1 MSRHRQVDLLRS
13 CCVGLNILFLIL
25 VSSEVSRR
33 CAFIF
38 LYSSGWM
45 LVFLLRSSHGVATN
59 VCDTQECCLCT
70 ITLTAQLER
79 SDNIAKI
86 PTSGFLIYWSGVNGS
101 SRCWR
106 KSADIYI
113 VQDHQLSGFYVLAY
127 IFSIHWTMF
136 YRPLKALKYGKLHIK
151 YTFFWNLFNH
161 TLMSNTY
168 LFVIK
173 YNYLPGGVVV
183 IFLLNYYFRIQK
195 VFYNISW
202 NQHNTLYF
210 TQFVLCIFLYSII
223 FKTQQNALSNIQ
235 QIISRNTLHIRCQLR
250 HISAPRCHPQ
260 EVFQQ
265 QNFVG
270 PTNIS
275 ALNYE
280 LKFFT
285 SKHGLG

>member
-1 MSRHRQVDLLRS
+1 MSRHRQADLLRS
-13 CCVGLNILFLIL
+13 CCVGLRILFLIL

-45 LVFLLRSSHGVATN
+45 LVFLLRSSHGVAMN

-86 PTSGFLIYWSGVNGS
+86 PTSELLIYWSEVNGS

-113 VQDHQLSGFYVLAY
+113 VQDHQLSGFYVLAC
-127 IFSIHWTMF
+127 ILSIHWAIVC
-136 YRPLKALKYGKLHIK
+136 RPLKALKYGKLHIK
-151 YTFFWNLFNH
+151 CTFFWNLCNH

-173 YNYLPGGVVV
+173 DNYFPGGV
-183 IFLLNYYFRIQK
+183 IILLLNYYCRIQN
-195 VFYNISW
+195 FLYNIFW
-202 NQHNTLYF
+202 NQHDTL
-210 TQFVLCIFLYSII
+210 
-223 FKTQQNALSNIQ
+223 
-235 QIISRNTLHIRCQLR
+235 
-250 HISAPRCHPQ
+250 
-260 EVFQQ
+260 
-265 QNFVG
+265 
-270 PTNIS
+270 
-275 ALNYE
+275 
-280 LKFFT
+280 
-285 SKHGLG
+285 